1 MYTRANMIK
10 QIRGTVA
17 GIGVQLVIV
26 DVGGVGYG
34 VHTPH
39 NTAQFMLDDAVC
51 FHTHLAV
58 RENALDLYG
67 FTDLESLRVFELLIE
82 LPKIGPKSALQIL
95 YQADVPLLREAVSKN
110 DAGYL
115 SKLSG
120 IGKKSAAKIVAGLK
134 DKFEMSDYSGPVAN
148 DHTSDTID
156 ALIALGYSPEEARR
170 AVRQLNESDG
180 SELETSMETLK
191 KAIKLLSL

>member
-1 MYTRANMIK
+1 MIK

-17 GIGVQLVIV
+17 GISNQLVIV

-34 VHTPH
+34 VYTPDQ
-39 NTAQFMLDDAVC
+39 TTEFLLDDTVC

-67 FTDLESLRVFELLIE
+67 FTDLDSLRLFELLIE
-82 LPKIGPKSALQIL
+82 LPKIGPKTALQIL
-95 YQADVPLLREAVSKN
+95 TQASASLIKEAVSKN

-120 IGKKSAAKIVAGLK
+120 IGKKSAEKIVSGLK
-134 DKFEMSDYSGPVAN
+134 DKFEIMDYGESFST

-170 AVRQLNESDG
+170 AVRQLSESNP
-180 SELETSMETLK
+180 EIATSPEALKAVLKTLQT
-191 KAIKLLSL
+191 

>member
-1 MYTRANMIK
+1 MNK
-10 QIRGTVA
+10 QIRGTIA
-17 GIGVQLVIV
+17 GIDNQLVIV
-26 DVGGVGYG
+26 DVDGVGYG

-39 NTAQFMLDDAVC
+39 KTTRFLLDESVC

-95 YQADVPLLREAVSKN
+95 SQADVSLIKEAVSKN

-120 IGKKSAAKIVAGLK
+120 IGKKSAEKIVSGLK
-134 DKFEMSDYSGPVAN
+134 DKFEMVEYGSPISS

-170 AVRQLNESDG
+170 AVRQLSESNP
-180 SELETSMETLK
+180 EIATSPEALK
-191 KAIKLLSL
+191 ALLKMLT